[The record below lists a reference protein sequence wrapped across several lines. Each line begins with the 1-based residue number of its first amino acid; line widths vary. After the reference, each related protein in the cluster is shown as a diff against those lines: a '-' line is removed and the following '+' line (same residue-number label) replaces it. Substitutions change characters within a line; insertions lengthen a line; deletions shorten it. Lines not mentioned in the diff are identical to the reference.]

1 MGNPTTFTTSGAMLT
16 PKIIHHILAA
26 LCTVSI
32 ITSCAEKKTER
43 PLTVMPVTSSVEITL
58 DETRIPDT
66 CQVFGHLIIIIPA
79 QKTIAD
85 VTTAIRRYGMN
96 NGADFILIGLTREST
111 EEPGSVLFQTYGPE
125 TPYSFKKRWLG
136 WKYGFSD
143 WNSGG
148 PLIDYGH
155 DRIGNDNAPLFDV
168 PVDAQAVLLS
178 CPAQQ

>member
-1 MGNPTTFTTSGAMLT
+1 MLT
-16 PKIIHHILAA
+16 SKTNHHILAA
-26 LCTVSI
+26 FCTILI
-32 ITSCAEKKTER
+32 ITSCADKQTER
-43 PLTVMPVTSSVEITL
+43 PLTVMPATSSVEITL

-66 CQVFGHLIIIIPA
+66 CQVFGHLIITIPG
-79 QKTIAD
+79 QETIGS
-85 VTTAIRRYGMN
+85 VTTAIKRYGMD
-96 NGADFILIGLTREST
+96 NGADFVLIGLTREST

-148 PLIDYGH
+148 PLVDYGH
-155 DRIGNDNAPLFDV
+155 DRIGNDSAPLFDL

-178 CPAQQ
+178 CAAKQ